1 MFDFDGMEIDEDLL
15 ERTNPIFN
23 TARMTLFQLAAS
35 GNDDANDIV
44 ERLGLTL
51 EDTQNSDTVNVD
63 EADLF
68 CNSVVMEIRYFTNG
82 KLAMESGFTEVDLPC
97 GFTPRAIE
105 FAKNGRKFVGMDLP
119 ATINEVEPV
128 IMSLLDEEKKN
139 LVNFEGVDA
148 TNYHHLSLHL
158 IKSKGMYV

>member
-68 CNSVVMEIRYFTNG
+68 CNSVVMEIRYSIT
-82 KLAMESGFTEVDLPC
+82 
-97 GFTPRAIE
+97 
-105 FAKNGRKFVGMDLP
+105 
-119 ATINEVEPV
+119 
-128 IMSLLDEEKKN
+128 
-139 LVNFEGVDA
+139 
-148 TNYHHLSLHL
+148 
-158 IKSKGMYV
+158 